1 MLALETAVRS
11 GFWTLGPWGRGL
23 AETLGRSDR
32 AAVSVGLT
40 NQGHTGSGWTIET
53 TGGVADRHISL
64 DYTFKVLD
72 GFKVKVGAAIGTM
85 GGINGFVNT
94 ERQITDSTRLGL
106 GVTAA
111 LPGGITLRIR

>member
-85 GGINGFVNT
+85 GGINGFMNT